1 MTDFTTLE
9 LHLDGPVARIWL
21 NRPEMRN
28 AIDDVFIRELG
39 EAFAQAQAASGVRA
53 VVLGG
58 RGPAFCAGANLNWM
72 KQAASFT
79 PEQNLQDAAGLPR
92 MLRTLADSRL
102 PVIARIQGDVYA
114 GGMGLV
120 SVCDVAISADS
131 AHYCLSE
138 VKIGLIPATISPYV
152 IRAMGARAAQRYFLT
167 AERFTAAEAHRVGLV
182 HEVVPADALDA
193 KVDEVL
199 RNILS
204 AAPGA
209 VAESKRLLRDVT
221 GQPIDDELAAETVR
235 RIAALRASEEGQEGL
250 RAFLEKRKPAWTQAR

>member
-39 EAFAQAQAASGVRA
+39 EAFAQAQAAEGVRA

-72 KQAASFT
+72 KRAASFT

-182 HEVVPADALDA
+182 HEVVAADALDA
-193 KVDEVL
+193 RVDEVL
-199 RNILS
+199 KNVLA

-221 GQPIDDELAAETVR
+221 GRPIGDELAAETVR

>member
-1 MTDFTTLE
+1 MTDFTTLA
-9 LHLDGPVARIWL
+9 LHIDGPVARIWL

-28 AIDDVFIRELG
+28 AIDDVFIRELA
-39 EAFAQAQAASGVRA
+39 EAFTQAQAAEGVRA

-72 KQAASFT
+72 KRAASFT

-131 AHYCLSE
+131 ANYCLSE

-167 AERFTAAEAHRVGLV
+167 AERFTAAEAHRVGFV

-199 RNILS
+199 KNILA

-221 GQPIDDELAAETVR
+221 GRPIDDELAAETVR

-250 RAFLEKRKPAWTQAR
+250 RAFLEKRKPAWTQVR

>member
-1 MTDFTTLE
+1 MTSFTTLE
-9 LHLDGPVARIWL
+9 LQIDGAVARIWL

-39 EAFAQAQAASGVRA
+39 EAFAQAEAAPGVRA

-58 RGPAFCAGANLNWM
+58 RGPAFCAGANLHWM
-72 KQAASFT
+72 KRAAEFT

-92 MLRTLADSRL
+92 MLRTLYASRL
-102 PVIARIQGDVYA
+102 PVIARVQGDVYA

-120 SVCDVAISADS
+120 SVCDVAIA
-131 AHYCLSE
+131 AEGANFCLSE

-167 AERFTAAEAHRVGLV
+167 GERFSAAEAHRIGFV

-199 RNILS
+199 KNIAA

-209 VAESKRLLRDVT
+209 VSECKRLLRDVT
-221 GQPIDDELAAETVR
+221 GERIDDALSDETVR
-235 RIAALRASEEGQEGL
+235 RIAQLRASEEGQEGL
-250 RAFLEKRKPAWTQAR
+250 RSFLEKRKPRWVSR

>member
-9 LHLDGPVARIWL
+9 LHIDGPVARIWL

-39 EAFAQAQAASGVRA
+39 EAFAQAQAAEGVRA

-72 KQAASFT
+72 KRAASFT

-199 RNILS
+199 KNILA

>member
-1 MTDFTTLE
+1 MSTDFTTLE

-39 EAFAQAQAASGVRA
+39 EAFAQAEAAPGVRA

-72 KQAASFT
+72 KKAAEYT
-79 PEQNLQDAAGLPR
+79 HEQNLQDAAGLPR
-92 MLRTLADSRL
+92 MLRTLEQSRL

-120 SVCDVAISADS
+120 SVCDVAIAADT
-131 AHYCLSE
+131 ANFCLSE

-167 AERFTAAEAHRVGLV
+167 AERFGAAEALRVGFV
-182 HEVVPADALDA
+182 HAVVAADALDA
-193 KVDEVL
+193 KIDEVL
-199 RNILS
+199 KNIRA

-209 VAESKRLLRDVT
+209 VAESKRLWRDVA
-221 GQPIDDELAAETVR
+221 GQPISEALNQDTVA
-235 RIAALRASEEGQEGL
+235 RIAQLRTSDEGREGL
-250 RAFLEKRKPAWTQAR
+250 RAFLEKRKPAWVGC

>member
-28 AIDDVFIRELG
+28 AIDDVFIRELA
-39 EAFAQAQAASGVRA
+39 EAFTQAQAASGVRA

-72 KQAASFT
+72 KRAASFT

-92 MLRTLADSRL
+92 MLRTLAESRL

-152 IRAMGARAAQRYFLT
+152 IRAMGARAAQRYFVT

-199 RNILS
+199 KNILA

-209 VAESKRLLRDVT
+209 VAESKRLLSDVT

>member
-28 AIDDVFIRELG
+28 AIDDVFIRELA
-39 EAFAQAQAASGVRA
+39 EAFTQAQAADGVRA

-72 KQAASFT
+72 KRAASFT

-167 AERFTAAEAHRVGLV
+167 AERFTAAEAHRLGLV

-193 KVDEVL
+193 KVDEML
-199 RNILS
+199 KNILT

-221 GQPIDDELAAETVR
+221 GRPIDDELAAETVR

>member
-1 MTDFTTLE
+1 MEFTTLE
-9 LHLDGPVARIWL
+9 LTIDDAVARICL

-28 AIDDVFIRELG
+28 AIDDVFIRELCV
-39 EAFAQAQAASGVRA
+39 AFAEVEAVPGVRA
-53 VVLGG
+53 VVLGA

-72 KQAASFT
+72 RRAADFT

-92 MLRTLADSRL
+92 MLRTLSESRL

-120 SVCDVAISADS
+120 AAADVAIAVEGV
-131 AHYCLSE
+131 HFCLSE

-167 AERFTAAEAHRVGLV
+167 GERFPADEARRMGLV
-182 HEVVPADALDA
+182 HEVVTADALDL

-199 RNILS
+199 RNIVAAGPS
-204 AAPGA
+204 AVG
-209 VAESKRLLRDVT
+209 ECKRLLRDVT
-221 GQPIDDELAAETVR
+221 GRPIDSALADETVR
-235 RIAALRASEEGQEGL
+235 RIAAIRASDEGQEGL
-250 RAFLEKRKPAWTQAR
+250 RAFLEKRKPAWAA

>member
-1 MTDFTTLE
+1 MTDFSTLE
-9 LHLDGPVARIWL
+9 LHIDGPVARIWL

-72 KQAASFT
+72 KRAASFT

-193 KVDEVL
+193 KVAEVL
-199 RNILS
+199 KNILA

-250 RAFLEKRKPAWTQAR
+250 RAFLEKRKPAWTQVR

>member
-39 EAFAQAQAASGVRA
+39 EAFAHAQAASGVRA

-72 KQAASFT
+72 KRAASFT

-167 AERFTAAEAHRVGLV
+167 AERFTAAEAHRVGFV

-199 RNILS
+199 KNILA

-221 GQPIDDELAAETVR
+221 GRPIDDELAAETVR

-250 RAFLEKRKPAWTQAR
+250 RAFLEKRKPAWTQVR

>member
-1 MTDFTTLE
+1 MEFTTLE
-9 LHLDGPVARIWL
+9 LTIDDAVARICL

-28 AIDDVFIRELG
+28 AIDDVFIRELCV
-39 EAFAQAQAASGVRA
+39 AFAEVEAVPGVRA
-53 VVLGG
+53 VVLGA

-72 KQAASFT
+72 RRAADFT

-92 MLRTLADSRL
+92 MLRTLSESRL

-120 SVCDVAISADS
+120 AAADVAIAVEGV
-131 AHYCLSE
+131 HFCLSE

-167 AERFTAAEAHRVGLV
+167 GERFPADEARRMGLV
-182 HEVVPADALDA
+182 HEVVTADALDI

-199 RNILS
+199 RNIVAAGPS
-204 AAPGA
+204 AVG
-209 VAESKRLLRDVT
+209 ECKRLLRDVT
-221 GQPIDDELAAETVR
+221 GRPIDAALSDETVR
-235 RIAALRASEEGQEGL
+235 RIAAVRASDEGQEGL
-250 RAFLEKRKPAWTQAR
+250 RAFLEKRKPAWAA

>member
-9 LHLDGPVARIWL
+9 LHIDGPVARIWL

-28 AIDDVFIRELG
+28 AIDDVFIRELA
-39 EAFAQAQAASGVRA
+39 EAFTQAQAADGVRA

-72 KQAASFT
+72 KRAASFT

-131 AHYCLSE
+131 ANYCLSE

-199 RNILS
+199 KNILA

-250 RAFLEKRKPAWTQAR
+250 RAFLEKRKPAWAQAR